1 MSATTSSSA
10 SNASTSWTVLLR
22 QTNVQLTILLVI
34 LFTAFSLGVDRF
46 FSIESAWSMGIQ
58 VSGLGILSLAMMIT
72 LLKGGINLSLIA
84 TTNLCALTMAYMLN
98 WLTPG
103 TEGIVLTGGILVSL
117 ACGAVV
123 AAIIG
128 ALNGYII
135 AYLNVSP
142 ILATLGTMTLVKG
155 IAVGLTAGNVLSGFP
170 DAITFI
176 GNGALFGIPFSLF
189 VFIGCAIPLAIWLSH
204 TPTGNFIYLIG
215 SNEKA
220 TRYSGV
226 DTKQVIFR
234 VYLLS
239 SMLAWV
245 AAIVLMGWL
254 NSARADYSESYLL
267 VTILAAV
274 LGGIDPFGGA
284 GKVAGLIL
292 ALAILQVISSA
303 FNLLGFSPFLTL
315 AIWGGILI
323 AAAALAIATRGGRRR

>member
-1 MSATTSSSA
+1 MS
-10 SNASTSWTVLLR
+10 VLR
-22 QTNVQLTILLVI
+22 HTNIQLSMLLVV
-34 LFTAFSLGVDRF
+34 LFIVFSLGVDRF
-46 FSIESAWSMGIQ
+46 FSVESAWSMAIQ

-84 TTNLCALTMAYMLN
+84 TTNLCSLTMAYVMNL
-98 WLTPG
+98 LTPTG
-103 TEGIVLTGGILVSL
+103 TEGLALTGGIIVAF

-123 AAIIG
+123 AALIG

-155 IAVGLTAGNVLSGFP
+155 IAIGLTAGNVLSGFP
-170 DAITFI
+170 AIITFI
-176 GNGALFGIPFSLF
+176 GNGAVFGIPFSLF
-189 VFIGCAIPLAIWLSH
+189 VFIACAIPLAIWLSR
-204 TPTGNFIYLIG
+204 TPTGMFIYMIG

-220 TRYSGV
+220 TRYSGI
-226 DTKQVIFR
+226 DTKWVIFK
-234 VYLLS
+234 VYLIS

-245 AAIVLMGWL
+245 GAIVLMGWL

-267 VTILAAV
+267 ITILAAV

-292 ALAILQVISSA
+292 ALAILQFISSA
-303 FNLLGFSPFLTL
+303 FNLLGFSPHLTL
-315 AIWGGILI
+315 AIWGGILL
-323 AAAALAIATRGGRRR
+323 AAAALAIKTRGLQRR

>member
-1 MSATTSSSA
+1 MTLIRQT
-10 SNASTSWTVLLR
+10 NFQLTVLL
-22 QTNVQLTILLVI
+22 VM
-34 LFTAFSLGVDRF
+34 LFIVFSLGVDRF
-46 FSIESAWSMGIQ
+46 FSVESAWSMAIQ

-84 TTNLCALTMAYMLN
+84 TTNLCSLTMAYVMN
-98 WLTPG
+98 VLTPG
-103 TEGIVLTGGILVSL
+103 SDGVALVGGIILAF

-123 AAIIG
+123 AALIG

-170 DAITFI
+170 EAITFI
-176 GNGALFGIPFSLF
+176 GNGSVFGIPFSLF
-189 VFIGCAIPLAIWLSH
+189 VFIACAIPLAIWLSR
-204 TPTGNFIYLIG
+204 TPTGMFIYMIG

-220 TRYSGV
+220 TRYSGI
-226 DTKQVIFR
+226 DTKWVIFK
-234 VYLLS
+234 VYLIS

-245 AAIVLMGWL
+245 GAIVLMGWL

-267 VTILAAV
+267 ITILAAV

-284 GKVAGLIL
+284 GKVAGLVL
-292 ALAILQVISSA
+292 ALAILQFISSA
-303 FNLLGFSPFLTL
+303 FNLLGFSPHLTL
-315 AIWGGILI
+315 AIWGGILL
-323 AAAALAIATRGGRRR
+323 AAAALAIKTRGLQRL